1 MERYNKN
8 IGDFG
13 EEYAQKYLEDM
24 GYKILVQNYNCRF
37 GEIDIVA
44 IDNNCLVFIE
54 VKTRTSLK
62 YGVPEYAVNYYKK
75 KHLTLSARSF
85 IEHYRMKEYFARF
98 DVVEVFAKCADNNF
112 SIDKINVIKNAF

>member
-24 GYKILVQNYNCRF
+24 GYKILTQNYNCRF

-44 IDNNCLVFIE
+44 IDNNCLVFIGLLIL
-54 VKTRTSLK
+54 VFFLRKC
-62 YGVPEYAVNYYKK
+62 PHA
-75 KHLTLSARSF
+75 H
-85 IEHYRMKEYFARF
+85 FAI
-98 DVVEVFAKCADNNF
+98 FA
-112 SIDKINVIKNAF
+112 IK